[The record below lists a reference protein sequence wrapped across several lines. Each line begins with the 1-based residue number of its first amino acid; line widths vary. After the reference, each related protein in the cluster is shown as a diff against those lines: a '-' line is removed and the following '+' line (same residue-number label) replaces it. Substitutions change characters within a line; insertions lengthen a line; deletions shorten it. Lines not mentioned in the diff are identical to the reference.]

1 MRKLIEWMESND
13 KRTRKVLSVFTG
25 VVWAVAVVCS
35 YVLARYGYDTVAVLS
50 LVTAQYATVIGFYMM
65 SDANKD

>member
-1 MRKLIEWMESND
+1 MRKLIEWMEGND

-25 VVWAVAVVCS
+25 IVWVIAVVCS
-35 YVLARYGYDTVAVLS
+35 YVLARYGYDTVTVLS
-50 LVTAQYATVIGFYMM
+50 LVTAQYATVIGFYMI

>member
-1 MRKLIEWMESND
+1 MRKLIEWMEGND

-25 VVWAVAVVCS
+25 VVWAVAVACS

>member
-1 MRKLIEWMESND
+1 MRKLIEWMEGND

-25 VVWAVAVVCS
+25 VVWAVAVACS

-50 LVTAQYATVIGFYMM
+50 LVTAQYATVIGFYMI